1 MSTTPTTTTTT
12 TTVALKSISPTHAVV
27 AGYGVV
33 FGGRDL
39 AGESFAADCDFQLD
53 LVPRKPVFYDHT
65 LQSELRHEIGEVLRI
80 VPDEGGLWIEAQ
92 LDRRKHYV
100 AQVLELVR
108 QGALGYSSG
117 SVPHLVRRNG
127 ERIKAWPLVEV
138 SLTPTPAEP
147 RSNVQAVISM
157 GTGSDVYKVDVHKVY
172 EEKEKQ
178 TMANGTTTSATTTT
192 AGAQQVPTPAT
203 ATVLAQ
209 RGSGHTPTRP
219 TAANEKPDTATLAR
233 LEQLEQQVRGLVEE
247 PAIKAGGFVVPG
259 ESAGGGFRSE
269 AEARYIKAYNSY
281 IRHGRAVKYDEL
293 EEGESAEGGYLVPTH
308 YSNDLVAALKDA
320 SILRA
325 AGARVISMSGTNSF
339 KVPRMTHGNAA
350 QQTGEEAA
358 FDTEGPAFE
367 EVEFTP
373 WKYTRLTKVSDEL
386 LADSRIDIMQQ
397 VLLPD
402 FEVAFATAE
411 NEQFTN
417 GDGTTEPQGLT
428 VGGTTVNT
436 TTASTFD
443 EEDVIKL
450 FHALPYLYRASGVWF
465 MNDAIARQV
474 RLFRESGTS
483 GKFIWEPSFQSGQP
497 DRLLGRPVYTLN
509 NLSDTVS
516 TGNAIMVF
524 CDPRFF
530 WVVDFGR
537 ETLRRLDELYAAS
550 GQVGFRAYR
559 RIDSRVMMTE
569 AVQVLTV
576 Q

>member
-1 MSTTPTTTTTT
+1 MTTTM
-12 TTVALKSISPTHAVV
+12 VALKALSPTHAVIG
-27 AGYGVV
+27 GYGVV

-65 LQSELRHEIGEVLRI
+65 LQHEVRHEIGEVLRV
-80 VPDEGGLWIEAQ
+80 VPDEWGLWVEAQ
-92 LDRRKHYV
+92 LDRRKLYV

-117 SVPHLVRRNG
+117 SVPHLVRR
-127 ERIKAWPLVEV
+127 ERAVIKVWPLVEV

-147 RSNVQAVISM
+147 RSSVQTVISI
-157 GTGSDVYKVDVHKVY
+157 GS
-172 EEKEKQ
+172 ETQAAEKEKQ
-178 TMANGTTTSATTTT
+178 TMTNGKTAAAT
-192 AGAQQVPTPAT
+192 ADEQQVPTPAI

-209 RGSGHTPTRP
+209 PGSGTTSSTS
-219 TAANEKPDTATLAR
+219 TAANGVPDHPTLAR
-233 LEQLEQQVRGLVEE
+233 LEQLEQQVRALVEE
-247 PAIKAGGFVVPG
+247 PAIKAGGYVVPG
-259 ESAGGGFRSE
+259 DTTSGSHRCA
-269 AEARYIKAYNSY
+269 AEARYLRAYNSY
-281 IRHGRAVKYDEL
+281 VRYGRAIKYDEL
-293 EEGESAEGGYLVPTH
+293 EEGEAAEGGYLVPTH
-308 YSNDLVAALKDA
+308 YSSDLVAALKDA

-325 AGARVISMSGTNSF
+325 AGARVISVSGTTSF

-367 EVEFTP
+367 EVEFMP

-402 FEVAFATAE
+402 FEVAFAAAE
-411 NEQFTN
+411 NEQFTT
-417 GDGTTEPQGLT
+417 GDGTTEPQGLV
-428 VGGTTVNT
+428 VGGTAVD
-436 TTASTFD
+436 TASTGSFD

-450 FHALPYLYRASGVWF
+450 FHALPYLYRAGGVWF

-516 TGNAIMVF
+516 GGNAIMVF

-559 RIDSRVMMTE
+559 RIDSRVMMAE

-576 Q
+576 KST